1 MNTQK
6 VDTQKVDTQKVN
18 AQKVAYSIAD
28 GSELDEM
35 SRLLGAAFSRRDPP
49 AVALGITAEE
59 FETLVRLFQSTVAE
73 GLTPIPRSADTGRM
87 VGALLTED
95 WASPPPDG
103 MNRLGPKFD
112 PIFDLLGQLDHEYLQ
127 GKIWAPNECL
137 HLFLLG
143 VDESSTGA
151 GIAQGLVAECLKNG
165 ARRGYRLAVTEATN
179 PTSQHVFRKQ
189 GFIERV
195 RRSYRDHRYG
205 GEAFFASIESYGG
218 TILMDRRLTDP
229 SA

>member
-6 VDTQKVDTQKVN
+6 VDKQKVD

-28 GSELDEM
+28 VSELDEM
-35 SRLLGAAFSRRDPP
+35 SRLLRAAFSRRDPP

-59 FETLVRLFQSTVAE
+59 FETLVRLFQSTVTE
-73 GLTPIPRSADTGRM
+73 GLTPIARSADTGRM
-87 VGALLTED
+87 LGALLTED

-103 MNRLGPKFD
+103 MDRLGPKFD